1 MQASFLE
8 WTFLQRVAVRL
19 AHAYVGVR
27 DAPLADRHTKEVDTS
42 ERSMPKSKV
51 DRSNITATRYQ
62 KVLMKR
68 APAMARQ
75 RKDPLADTTGAATN
89 VCLLVLFALRSNA
102 QALPYIRCCLI
113 RRDLEP

>member
-27 DAPLADRHTKEVDTS
+27 DASLADRHTKEVDTS

-51 DRSNITATRYQ
+51 DRSNIIATRYRERVAFVYRAAE
-62 KVLMKR
+62 KNSHRKLLKR
-68 APAMARQ
+68 VGERFGHRVFMR
-75 RKDPLADTTGAATN
+75 LNHYAAGSWTW
-89 VCLLVLFALRSNA
+89 LRRPREGYA
-102 QALPYIRCCLI
+102 
-113 RRDLEP
+113 

>member
-27 DAPLADRHTKEVDTS
+27 DASLADRHTKEVDTS

-51 DRSNITATRYQ
+51 DRSNIIASRYE
-62 KVLMKR
+62 KG
-68 APAMARQ
+68 
-75 RKDPLADTTGAATN
+75 GALNDRRETSW
-89 VCLLVLFALRSNA
+89 RS
-102 QALPYIRCCLI
+102 LPGAG
-113 RRDLEP
+113 